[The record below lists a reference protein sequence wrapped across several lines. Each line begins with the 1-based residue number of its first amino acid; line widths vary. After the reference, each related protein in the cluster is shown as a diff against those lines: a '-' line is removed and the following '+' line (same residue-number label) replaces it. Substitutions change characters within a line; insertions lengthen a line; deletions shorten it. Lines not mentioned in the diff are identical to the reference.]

1 MVNEEEDG
9 ELRTGDNKGNRE
21 ESGKTGVLFS
31 VLSVAFCSDY
41 FSWSNSVTTESSL
54 PEVTVRPREKEKKQT
69 QRLPPYHVILEN
81 DDHHTFEFVVESLQ
95 KALSYSQERAYQLTM
110 QAHTAGRAVVW
121 TGPKEVAELKAD
133 QIRSFHEIRAPGA
146 NLGPLSC
153 YIEPAPGE

>member
-1 MVNEEEDG
+1 MSEVKDSNVAALLVSVG
-9 ELRTGDNKGNRE
+9 ICIA
-21 ESGKTGVLFS
+21 GVLAHGWYGEID
-31 VLSVAFCSDY
+31 LRLRK
-41 FSWSNSVTTESSL
+41 SNLEEWYQL
-54 PEVTVRPREKEKKQT
+54 EARQQEKKQT

-81 DDHHTFEFVVESLQ
+81 DEHHTFEFVVESLQ
-95 KALSYSQERAYQLTM
+95 KALGYSQERSYQLTM

-133 QIRSFHEIRAPGA
+133 QIRSFHEIRAPAA